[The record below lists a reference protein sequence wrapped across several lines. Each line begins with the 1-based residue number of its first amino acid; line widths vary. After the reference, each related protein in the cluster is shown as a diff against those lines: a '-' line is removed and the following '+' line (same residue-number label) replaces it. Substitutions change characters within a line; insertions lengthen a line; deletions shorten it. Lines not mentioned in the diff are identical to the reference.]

1 MTTFRLLA
9 VTAAMLVAATAV
21 CAQPGPGAGPGPGAS
36 APRGG
41 PGGPGGPGRMGGR
54 WGTDFTSGWSMMT
67 PAERQEHQAK
77 MRSMANYDDC
87 KAYTGQHHRQ
97 MADRAKEKGRTVP
110 TQPRRD
116 ACAGLKR

>member
-1 MTTFRLLA
+1 MKTLRLLT
-9 VTAAMLVAATAV
+9 VTAALLAAAGTLS
-21 CAQPGPGAGPGPGAS
+21 AQPGPGAGSGPGAS

-41 PGGPGGPGRMGGR
+41 PGGMGPMGGR

-77 MRSMANYDDC
+77 MKSMTTYDEC
-87 KAYTGQHHRQ
+87 KSYMDQHHQQ
-97 MADRAKEKGRTVP
+97 MVARAEEKGRSAP
-110 TQPRRD
+110 AQPRRD